1 MKYLSIII
9 ITNLSVSALSSAVP
23 HGVPPDCTHRNNGAC
38 VASPAQCTEGELQ
51 CLTTLHSGYDGI
63 NICEHGKWEARDT
76 CRCTDKPSPQCID
89 SALSSRDNT
98 LSRRCEEGV
107 PKCILRENNGNGGV
121 LFRCKNGFWKTAM
134 RCRSSERCHDGELAT
149 CSWRRAA

>member
-51 CLTTLHSGYDGI
+51 CLTTLHSG
-63 NICEHGKWEARDT
+63 
-76 CRCTDKPSPQCID
+76 
-89 SALSSRDNT
+89 
-98 LSRRCEEGV
+98 
-107 PKCILRENNGNGGV
+107 
-121 LFRCKNGFWKTAM
+121 
-134 RCRSSERCHDGELAT
+134 
-149 CSWRRAA
+149 